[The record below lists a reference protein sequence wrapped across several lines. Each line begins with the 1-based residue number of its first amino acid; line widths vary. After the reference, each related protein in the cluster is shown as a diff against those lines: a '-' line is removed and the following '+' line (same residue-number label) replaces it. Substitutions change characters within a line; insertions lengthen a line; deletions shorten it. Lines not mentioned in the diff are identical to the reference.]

1 MDKTLFQQ
9 KYPEITPFAQ
19 GKGTNFN
26 RFDWAFNAEDT
37 DAVVLEKSKATLE
50 NPDATE
56 HEREVANYI
65 VGRNGLKKRLQ
76 TQYKIGRIANAVE
89 REDENA
95 ELVGW
100 LDLLGLTQPDE
111 SAEDSCRIHCGGRSP
126 KETLQYFRDNFKGHI
141 ENGDVEAAKFA
152 EMSREEKRNFI
163 KSLHEDE
170 LSSWSGSEANL
181 GYSGGDFG
189 FGFKARAIKSTRTM
203 TDDEFD
209 RWSADYLA
217 QTKYAK
223 FWNMLRHSGERKVR
237 LGLALSM
244 TQDENSQKAFI
255 PTLQALPQEDRFE
268 IYEIAHEF
276 KPEINMW
283 YLVRDDFIQ
292 SWADIP
298 QAAKNGFE
306 WFMTTP
312 ADLKQYVDSQGGLE
326 KIMSDERT
334 KDEFRNKFFVAK
346 NGAFIG
352 VNRFELPFG
361 GGDAA
366 LRDYAQRIYEMGKG
380 ALELRARC
388 DEIQEATRTKY
399 APKGYVADHVIQGVS
414 FGIQFGQFALASV
427 VSGGT
432 GSLAGIAAKSAQMGA
447 AANRVANTT
456 KAARL
461 TVRARRLATAAKY
474 ADKGAELGQYATK
487 LTIPYFGAMMSVDA
501 QNEAQKAGFTD
512 EEAFVLGAGI
522 GVINSFLE
530 RIQFGVRSKNVFL
543 GEKVI
548 RAIENRKDI
557 LKTVSMQYCVN
568 GIKNRGRHF
577 GEEYLVENLQN
588 VVQEFGL
595 AIGGSLT
602 DNEYKDAMSIANDL
616 LFQAKDMLIP
626 LFTATNIGAGANF
639 GKAART
645 FALAD
650 TFGKDVVALHKFNA
664 DMQTTE
670 ALSKLNE
677 ADLPALTPRIAQ
689 KYFNAAT
696 DAERSAVLMRSGM
709 TVGERQKAKKVL
721 GDIEDNL
728 QTRGEELVEAVRES
742 VKSAPDVPLLE
753 DNTPNHAA
761 NRAFIADFAKAYG
774 IEEEVVYLDSMRNA
788 SKEIVDA
795 ARNDLRKKGKSD
807 SDIQELLFGSKGADG
822 FRFDGKIYV
831 VGDKARTP
839 KRTLEILKHETGH
852 RGAEGIRN
860 QTEFKGFLDNLLAD
874 SGGEEI
880 VREGMR
886 RAKNGAYDNLDR
898 YSLAEEYMC
907 MLAEKVS
914 GKNELTQEE
923 LSSWAKVKNFFV
935 ELLSGIP
942 QNEKARD
949 RYIANMIRAIWDR
962 EYLADVPDDGE
973 FDFSDEEKTTPEESK
988 PAADETL
995 LKRQTQKA
1003 KKALELKLRKRRVFE
1018 KKMTDAEREEEL
1030 EKISILET
1038 FDSIPEDDISARL
1051 EYVSAVEENMLS
1063 DDILEWAANN
1073 GAKWAADVLEERI
1086 REREK
1091 AQIDGQGD
1099 SLLDVMAS
1107 GGYRLPTPKAI
1118 ITDCKNRNLPLS
1130 GTLFG
1135 EIRDLYNSLNF
1146 YQQQKYF
1153 TPNYVDIDDLA
1164 RILADEH
1171 NFPYEGSAD
1180 FLSDFTQNV
1189 WGQKETRFSFADE
1202 APTPEEIREAQ
1213 RQKDEVKSK
1222 WTNPDGTMKKGYHLA
1237 PNGKP
1242 SKLTEEQWLQVRTP
1256 NFKKWFGDWENDPEN
1271 ASKIVD
1277 ENGEPLVVY
1286 HGTDK
1291 GGFTEFD
1298 TDGEGESKNT
1308 GSWFSDNW
1316 RIADTYTKNGDR
1328 FELLTTFEDL
1338 DRKGLIDTRYVI
1350 KNANGEIEKD
1360 TISRSRESI
1369 ENDYE
1374 LLDGDEIVEYY
1385 ELYDIDGYSIAE
1397 SANKEEIVK
1406 EANSSIKSF
1415 IDEDSGTYECFLN
1428 IRTPEIYD
1436 AEGSNWNEITTG
1448 YLVYNDSGDYIE
1460 GFATRQDAEDYVK
1473 THADEPLKIEEE
1485 RQTTND
1491 IVRGAR
1497 LGQAADGVIIK
1508 NVSDEG
1514 PYGRGYEDGTN
1525 YIVFNPR
1532 QIKSSD
1538 YNVGTFSE
1546 NPDIRWS
1553 IREDSEIE
1561 KIDRQHRE
1569 LYERYKNGDQAAY
1582 EEAAKLVA
1590 DYAESKGYDVKVYHG
1605 TGADGFN
1612 VAKADASEAQN
1623 GEGAQAHGNGLYLAV
1638 MRQTAEGYRDRA
1650 PMQER
1655 YTIGGKTFEELGL
1668 TREKLNHPVIGLVQF
1683 LHSRGVEEG
1692 KKIINVRIENQTKR
1706 LESAETHLQK
1716 ADDEFVKELSQQTID
1731 NAKKEIASDR
1741 KTLNT
1746 IDKILSVLEENGL
1759 SISDYEYTFNKGK
1772 VFDWFTDLKP
1782 NEVLDENKPL
1792 SEQPE
1797 IWKKF
1802 KNAWIDMWAYVKR
1815 KRIGKRYWEWFN
1827 PDKLEKDGY
1836 RTAGSVFR
1844 KWSEEY
1850 GREETTNLLLKNG
1863 IRGITYDGNI
1873 DGRCYVSFEGGS
1885 AVKLQDPF
1893 TFDDNGQLIPL
1904 SKRFDETNPDMRFSF
1919 ANNATLNKLR
1929 ESKPIEIDSKNVPIR
1944 IGGSLEMRKKDA
1956 LNLGKS
1962 LRGVYRNKDTRA
1974 EIHVVEKSVSELLRH
1989 DVDFKK
1995 KTGEVN
2001 VSFAHLMSV
2010 AKIPEIIKSAI
2021 YIKTIS
2027 NEDPKNDGKID
2038 SFDYYLAGLKV
2049 DGKDYTVKMVVANAT
2064 NGEKYY
2070 DHALTKIEKGKLI
2083 WHSIKSLSRGSNTN
2097 NNLPYGVK
2105 DKRLADLLQENK
2117 SDKIDFSY
2125 ADNPIHQKKRALA
2138 VKLAKDMYGRLGDG
2152 FDAGNPDARREVR
2165 PTEAERERICMEDL
2179 SFLDSDVDDVCN
2191 KATAILW
2198 KLVSGTPKKTLQSDF
2213 DRMAI
2218 DAERSFEYS
2227 RIVEACVKDAFKD
2240 FKKELN
2246 LSEKLKAQE
2255 QKDVQ
2260 REFDSVKGF
2269 TADELAANGIDLL
2282 SAITEY
2288 SQAENGD
2295 FVSDTDAINAQ
2306 VDAIIEHCKNWASNE
2321 DVSYDLAF
2329 AKMRATLTEAF
2340 NDLSEKLVYGKHVKS
2355 ACKAILSIAEAQT
2368 EKQLSERAKKIG
2380 ARFSKFFCETA
2391 KEIESAFFEKE
2402 EANRAKKRKHEAEE
2416 AEKKDKKLHARAVK
2430 IFKAFAR
2437 GQKLPENNR
2446 LEIKR
2451 ELPARVQAYLAQI
2464 KKVICLSEDQVKARF
2479 EYLSKRKGVLES
2491 EGEEPNYK
2499 ERYEMSALMIFGNI
2513 EGHTLPEIMNAY
2525 AELKKLIDGA
2535 KNEQSEKLEQWEAEI
2550 AEKAQ
2555 PLCAALAQEG
2565 NKESAKDG
2573 LFYNGAKKN
2582 VSMFEHRLRNLFLAR
2597 KGLSKERRNEIGA
2610 WIEEYSQRTA
2620 RASIFERNMANA
2632 EMEWLQNELKRI
2644 YGDANKAFERL
2655 TKVRKE
2661 WSKFA
2666 SDSGRDMSLGQ
2677 IMQILCSLEQ
2687 WQVREAWK
2695 RAQLKMQNLE
2705 SNPAANI
2712 DAAFESKYR
2721 YWEKLFANQDEMKG
2735 LLNAADRELIQSLKI
2750 RYGER
2755 LETIN
2760 PVYERLNGLPMI
2772 SNGANYMPIV
2782 RLGEFN
2788 IERGNEKKINLFPSY
2803 YTPRTISLKP
2813 LDEKINILQVFSQRA
2828 QTDAHFVNFA
2838 DLIFETTELLRN
2850 GDFANLLR
2858 TNLSTSEQ
2866 QEFAD
2871 MMCDTLNGK
2880 IRRDNTVDG
2889 KIASMIANYT
2899 AYFGLAFNITSALKQ
2914 PTSFPA
2920 YLLKVPAKDYFGGL
2934 KELLTSGELL
2944 SSVCEVWNSPFMKDR
2959 RNNGEINQILAD
2971 FARAEKECKGENKI
2985 KRFLRRMWVR
2995 YAFAPT
3001 KYADNFAFVL
3011 GGTSVYYHFLKQY
3024 REIYS
3029 EEEAKRLAMADM
3041 MNIGEMTQ
3049 QSAFIM
3055 NMSEG
3060 QRQGAGFGRM
3070 FSTFRTTNQ
3079 QYLSFELNAI
3089 SETMKNPSAANFA
3102 RLGKILLL
3110 NHVILPALFN
3120 GAGLLLNLAMGDDWD
3135 DDDLDYL
3142 MKSTAI
3148 SCFLD
3153 VFTGWWFGAIIK
3165 GMAEIAVLG
3174 GNKRLTDSM
3183 LPASSVARVFESM
3196 LAAGMDVYKNGFDA
3210 DWQKHLDKI
3219 GKSVFSPYR
3228 IASKIYHNATDDQ
3241 EGVLW

>member
-209 RWSADYLA
+209 RWRADYLA

-223 FWNMLRHSGERKVR
+223 FWNMLRHSGERNVR

-1286 HGTDK
+1286 HGTGSDFFEFKHGKAVGSGDK
-1291 GGFTEFD
+1291 FGYL
-1298 TDGEGESKNT
+1298 GEAFYATNDE
-1308 GSWFSDNW
+1308 DV
-1316 RIADTYTKNGDR
+1316 AQTYGDR
-1328 FELLTTFEDL
+1328 
-1338 DRKGLIDTRYVI
+1338 VI
-1350 KNANGEIEKD
+1350 PI
-1360 TISRSRESI
+1360 
-1369 ENDYE
+1369 
-1374 LLDGDEIVEYY
+1374 
-1385 ELYDIDGYSIAE
+1385 
-1397 SANKEEIVK
+1397 
-1406 EANSSIKSF
+1406 
-1415 IDEDSGTYECFLN
+1415 FLN
-1428 IRTPEIYD
+1428 LKNPYVVNDPAFTSPHS
-1436 AEGSNWNEITTG
+1436 AGSFAKSLNVSTDKVSDLLKSQG
-1448 YLVYNDSGDYIE
+1448 Y
-1460 GFATRQDAEDYVK
+1460 
-1473 THADEPLKIEEE
+1473 
-1485 RQTTND
+1485 
-1491 IVRGAR
+1491 
-1497 LGQAADGVIIK
+1497 DGVIAK
-1508 NVSDEG
+1508 DEDMD
-1514 PYGRGYEDGTN
+1514 YVEYAVYNST
-1525 YIVFNPR
+1525 
-1532 QIKSSD
+1532 QIKSATE
-1538 YNVGTFSE
+1538 NVGTYNKD

-1706 LESAETHLQK
+1706 LESAEKHLQK